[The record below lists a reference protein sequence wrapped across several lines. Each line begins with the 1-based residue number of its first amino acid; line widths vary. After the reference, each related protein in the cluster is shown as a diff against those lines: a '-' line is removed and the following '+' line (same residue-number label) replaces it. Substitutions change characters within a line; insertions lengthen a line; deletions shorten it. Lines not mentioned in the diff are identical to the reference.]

1 MSRKKVLNDDNI
13 DIRIGFNLK
22 RRRRYLMI
30 NQTKVGEILGVSKG
44 QISRYENGSDR
55 ISASNL
61 YRLASYY
68 GKDMNYFLRITSKE
82 LEMEVR

>member
-1 MSRKKVLNDDNI
+1 VRKKVLNDNL
-13 DIRIGFNLK
+13 DIRIGDNLRRVREFNKLT
-22 RRRRYLMI
+22 
-30 NQTKVGEILGVSKG
+30 QTEVGYILNVSPQ
-44 QISRYENGSDR
+44 QIAKYETGRNR

-68 GKDMNYFLRITSKE
+68 NTNMNKFLLITDKE